1 MGIGGKGQPEI
12 FEGDGSLLIDSQH
25 VSEKRSNLR
34 EAQKFKSQVCARG
47 PLCSACSQGPL
58 CSLPGRSPVE
68 GILPLTHIPCGLS
81 RVHSPTPAQAS
92 HKGLEAPAPAPLPH
106 NSTAPRMQKT
116 FAGGTQHKSRTM
128 SQGSMIDG
136 VLQSILPFPGNL
148 LIANHSHYSKM

>member
-12 FEGDGSLLIDSQH
+12 FERDGSLLIDSQH

-34 EAQKFKSQVCARG
+34 EAQKFKSQVCAKG

-92 HKGLEAPAPAPLPH
+92 HKGLEDTCP
-106 NSTAPRMQKT
+106 STTPSQQHCPQDAEDICRRHT
-116 FAGGTQHKSRTM
+116 TQEQNYVTRIH
-128 SQGSMIDG
+128 D
-136 VLQSILPFPGNL
+136 
-148 LIANHSHYSKM
+148 

>member
-12 FEGDGSLLIDSQH
+12 FERDGSLLIDSQH

-34 EAQKFKSQVCARG
+34 EAQKFKSQVCAKG

-68 GILPLTHIPCGLS
+68 GILP
-81 RVHSPTPAQAS
+81 SPTFPVVCHVSTAPHLLRPHTRA
-92 HKGLEAPAPAPLPH
+92 LRTPAPAPLPH